1 MIPTWAAVVGAVSLA
16 IMALAAIV
24 TAAAVLATAWG
35 VRSFLDDVRDFADP
49 VVSDV
54 RQLIGTIRTEAG
66 GLAETSRELRQRI
79 LHAADAAEERL
90 ADLGDALDVAER
102 QIEDTTRDVAA
113 TARTVRRGVSVWRLG
128 RALRRRD
135 HDRRTD

>member
-24 TAAAVLATAWG
+24 TALAVLAAASG
-35 VRSFLDDVRDFADP
+35 VRTFLAAVRTYAEP

-54 RQLIGTIRTEAG
+54 RQLIGTIRTEAS
-66 GLAETSRELRQRI
+66 GLAETSRDMRQRI
-79 LHAADAAEERL
+79 VQAADAAEARL

-128 RALRRRD
+128 SALRRRSD
-135 HDRRTD
+135 DRRTD

>member
-16 IMALAAIV
+16 VMALAAIV
-24 TAAAVLATAWG
+24 TAIAVFAAAWG
-35 VRSFLDDVRDFADP
+35 VRSFLGAIRDYAEP

-54 RQLIGTIRTEAG
+54 RTLIGTIRTEAG

-113 TARTVRRGVSVWRLG
+113 TARTVRRGVSVWRLS
-128 RALRRRD
+128 RTLRRRD
-135 HDRRTD
+135 HDRRKD